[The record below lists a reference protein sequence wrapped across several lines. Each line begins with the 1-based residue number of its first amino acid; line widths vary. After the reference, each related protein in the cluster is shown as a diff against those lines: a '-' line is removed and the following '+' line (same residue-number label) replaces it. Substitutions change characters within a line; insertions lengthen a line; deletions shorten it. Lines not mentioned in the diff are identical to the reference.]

1 MRRAAFILLAVL
13 ACGAASAQ
21 TQQEMNATEGVSP
34 SIEVFAFTRATYG
47 RIRLSG
53 LPDGATVLAEYLPSA
68 KIRPARHTAVDAPG
82 DLEQSR
88 RITGRTIL
96 AVAHLLAEEK

>member
-1 MRRAAFILLAVL
+1 MTAAT
-13 ACGAASAQ
+13 GA
-21 TQQEMNATEGVSP
+21 SP

-53 LPDGATVLAEYLPSA
+53 LPDGATVLAEYLPGA
-68 KIRPARHTAVDAPG
+68 KIRPARHSAVDAPG